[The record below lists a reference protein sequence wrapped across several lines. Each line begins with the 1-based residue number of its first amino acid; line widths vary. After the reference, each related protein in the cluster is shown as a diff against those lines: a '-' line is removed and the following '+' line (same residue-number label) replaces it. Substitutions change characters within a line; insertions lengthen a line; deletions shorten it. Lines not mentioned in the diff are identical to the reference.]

1 MKSSTIVVVGLALAG
16 AVLVSILSTGSS
28 QAPNATKAAPPGIV
42 PAPVVEQPPDV
53 PSTPAG
59 VEGLVFARRFTL
71 QQGAEHLWRK
81 EKPVISSAYL
91 LVLKVNPDLVFPR
104 QTAEPVLYVG
114 RQTAERLNI
123 GYESGHVVAIVPA
136 DVDLAQ
142 SPIWFGTPELPEQV
156 DAETIDA
163 ELAAA
168 IAAGITPFTQ
178 AEIDAAFARG
188 GAESQVADKT
198 TLLANAGRQIEQY
211 APSEKA
217 LANSLIR
224 PGQDPQSAD

>member
-1 MKSSTIVVVGLALAG
+1 MKSSTIIVCGLALAA
-16 AVLVSILSTGSS
+16 AVLISILSTGSS
-28 QAPNATKAAPPGIV
+28 PAPNVIKAAPPGAV
-42 PAPVVEQPPDV
+42 PNAAVEQPPEI
-53 PSTPAG
+53 PATPAA
-59 VEGLVFARRFTL
+59 VDGLVYARKFTL

-91 LVLKVNPDLVFPR
+91 LVLKVNPELVFPR

-136 DVDLAQ
+136 DVDLKEA
-142 SPIWFGTPELPEQV
+142 PIWFGTPELPERV

-163 ELAAA
+163 EFALA
-168 IAAGITPFTQ
+168 IAAGITPFTEAQ
-178 AEIDAAFARG
+178 IDAAFARG
-188 GAESQVADKT
+188 GAESQIADKR

-211 APSEKA
+211 SPTEKT
-217 LANSLIR
+217 LANAFLH